1 MNLGL
6 LFLVAFFWGT
16 SNPLMKRV
24 SASDASESKTD
35 LSPFMHIIS
44 LFKRYGSFAF
54 AGICLRWKFIA
65 AYLYDQAGSML
76 YYYALG
82 STDLSIAVPVANGLT
97 FAVAGITE
105 ALVDRKL
112 PSRATV
118 EGSLMILLGVYVCFS
133 SKQAVDT

>member
-1 MNLGL
+1 
-6 LFLVAFFWGT
+6 
-16 SNPLMKRV
+16 
-24 SASDASESKTD
+24 
-35 LSPFMHIIS
+35 
-44 LFKRYGSFAF
+44 
-54 AGICLRWKFIA
+54 
-65 AYLYDQAGSML
+65 ML